1 MQIPLKISTHSIA
14 LAPAM
19 EDFIRER
26 AERLERFYPRLT
38 RCNVMVNGYSAHH
51 RSGGPVSVRI
61 HLGVPGDELTV
72 DRQEAESVEVALREA
87 FDAARRQLQ
96 DHWRLQRGKVKTHEP
111 QPQGQ
116 VIRLFPAEGY
126 GFLLAPDGREV
137 YFHAHSVLD
146 PGFDVL
152 QIGSEVRY
160 TEEQGDE
167 GPQASSLTPVGTRTE
182 SPAGA
187 GAA

>member
-1 MQIPLKISTHSIA
+1 MQIPLKISTHSIT

-38 RCNVMVNGYSAHH
+38 RCTVMVNGYSAHH
-51 RSGGPVSVRI
+51 RTGGPVSVRI

-72 DRQEAESVEVALREA
+72 DRQEAESVEVALRQA

-111 QPQGQ
+111 RPQG
-116 VIRLFPAEGY
+116 R
-126 GFLLAPDGREV
+126 
-137 YFHAHSVLD
+137 
-146 PGFDVL
+146 
-152 QIGSEVRY
+152 VR
-160 TEEQGDE
+160 
-167 GPQASSLTPVGTRTE
+167 P
-182 SPAGA
+182 PAGA